1 MAERK
6 WVYEKLDENGNIK
19 GLPAHDSKGEITGKY
34 IIGLPE
40 YFDEHPEERIRLG
53 WIKHIRH
60 YPNEIKYNRQTQ
72 YVRKTVRQIDAYT
85 VEDVLEIF
93 DKTEEMFLLEEMQE
107 AIGFGAGGDTFIIGD
122 AVIQGGF

>member
-60 YPNEIKYNRQTQ
+60 YANEIKYNRQTQ
-72 YVRKTVRQIDAYT
+72 YVRKTVKQIDAYT

-93 DKTEEMFLLEEMQE
+93 DKTEEMFLLEELNE
-107 AIGFGAGGDTFIIGD
+107 AIGFGAGGDTFVIGD

>member
-60 YPNEIKYNRQTQ
+60 YPNEIEYNRQTQ
-72 YVRKTVRQIDAYT
+72 YVRRTVKQIDAYT

-93 DKTEEMFLLEEMQE
+93 DKTEEMFLLEELNE
-107 AIGFGAGGDTFIIGD
+107 AIGFGTGGDTFVIGN